1 MNEVPRED
9 GYARIAV
16 LEEQMRTLIDK
27 TEERDKKID
36 QLLDLKNRGVGAFW
50 LASLIMGSGTVT
62 LMLTFIDWLRGT
74 H

>member
-1 MNEVPRED
+1 MPED
-9 GYARIAV
+9 AYTRLAV
-16 LEEQMRTLIDK
+16 LEEQMKVLIEK
-27 TEERDKKID
+27 TEARDKKID